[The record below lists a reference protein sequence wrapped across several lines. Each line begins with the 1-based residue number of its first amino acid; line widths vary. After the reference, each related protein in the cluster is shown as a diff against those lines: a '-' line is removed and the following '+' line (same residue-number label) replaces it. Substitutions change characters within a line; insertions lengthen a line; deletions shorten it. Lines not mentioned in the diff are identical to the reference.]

1 MHRNELHNLVLTT
14 SRYGASMEADEQLVS
29 RVLVMTGA
37 RSTVRFV
44 AAATLFHCRLLK
56 GRPDMTAWQYRAR
69 VRYARE
75 VMSVFMRLPEGER
88 RDLATTRKAKPELE
102 QAPDPTLLTAP
113 P

>member
-44 AAATLFHCRLLK
+44 AAANPLSLQAAQGPPRHDGLAVPRS
-56 GRPDMTAWQYRAR
+56 GQVRAR
-69 VRYARE
+69 GHVRLHETPGR
-75 VMSVFMRLPEGER
+75 
-88 RDLATTRKAKPELE
+88 
-102 QAPDPTLLTAP
+102 
-113 P
+113 